1 MTEVDRTNMLH
12 DLNSRHE
19 EVLSELDALSRSIEG
34 VLAKVRPPGVEA
46 AAAATAAGPSGPIC

>member
-1 MTEVDRTNMLH
+1 MTETDRTNLLH

-19 EVLSELDALSRSIEG
+19 EVLSELDALSRSIES

-46 AAAATAAGPSGPIC
+46 AATVTAADPSGPTC